1 MLSFVIP
8 EYVVLLKGWD
18 HHTAALKAI
27 MAGDANRAESEI
39 VVDITEA
46 AHYLG
51 GLADATGQLRRP
63 AG

>member
-1 MLSFVIP
+1 MP

-27 MAGDANRAESEI
+27 VAGDAARAETES
-39 VVDITEA
+39 VADVTEA

-51 GLADATGQLRRP
+51 GLADPTGQLRRP
-63 AG
+63 AIA